1 MRKKVICSLLSVV
14 LAACLLGGCSEPAE
28 VSEPESVPTS
38 EPTTTTTTEPPTTT
52 TTTTTT
58 TAAPTTTTTAKAIP
72 ADGSAAAEV
81 TYIRGVLIANKTY
94 GLPADYNP
102 GVDPEAKKALDEMIA
117 DANAE
122 LNPQG
127 RKLWMQ
133 SGFRSYSLQKSL
145 YERYSKRDGK
155 AAADRYSARPGH
167 SEHQTGL
174 AFDFNTI
181 DMSFDGTPEC
191 LWLAKNCWKYG
202 FIIRYAK
209 DKEAITGYTYEP
221 WHVRYLGKELAK
233 EVYDS
238 GLCLEEFLGITSQYA
253 D

>member
-38 EPTTTTTTEPPTTT
+38 APTTTTTTEPPTTT

-191 LWLAKNCWKYG
+191 LWLAENCWKYG

-209 DKEAITGYTYEP
+209 DKEAITGYMYEP